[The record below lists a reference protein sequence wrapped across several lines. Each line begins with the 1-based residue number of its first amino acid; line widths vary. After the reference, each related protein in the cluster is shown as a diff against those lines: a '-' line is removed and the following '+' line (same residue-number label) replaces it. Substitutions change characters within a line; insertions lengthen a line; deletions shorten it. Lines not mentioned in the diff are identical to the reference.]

1 MLGQNS
7 AGQSRAAHYTHTYEE
22 ATMADPGF
30 WPKVFA
36 DLPRDHGHP
45 YLDDDHLTD
54 QYLAKLRQK
63 ITREELPAPPAGTF
77 TTDPTQ
83 ALNTCNRMELQ
94 RAFAGYLRRVGGIP
108 IRAYVPIL
116 PDGYD
121 GRDGFQLQ
129 ARGLPWA
136 ATADDATAARRHAE
150 YRLAA
155 GVATAVTLHGAAL
168 MQCAGL
174 TADQVGAAAKAAVDR
189 AVERLAEQE
198 APKPKPQAA

>member
-1 MLGQNS
+1 
-7 AGQSRAAHYTHTYEE
+7 
-22 ATMADPGF
+22 MADAGF
-30 WPKVFA
+30 WPSVFA
-36 DLPRDHGHP
+36 DLPRDDGQP

-54 QYLAKLRQK
+54 AYLAKLRRK
-63 ITREELPAPPAGTF
+63 IKREELPEPPAGTF
-77 TTDPTQ
+77 TTNPTD
-83 ALNTCNRMELQ
+83 ALNTCNRMEMQ

-108 IRAYVPIL
+108 IRAYVPVL

-121 GRDGFQLQ
+121 GRVGFS
-129 ARGLPWA
+129 AHAGGLPWA
-136 ATADDATAARRHAE
+136 ASAENPEAARRHAE

-174 TADQVGAAAKAAVDR
+174 TAAQVGAAAKAAVDR

-198 APKPKPQAA
+198 APASKRAA